1 MFEKKS
7 SLQKE
12 LNRNL
17 NNDVILMGNNLKILD
32 LWKKIGKHTIELR
45 CGNNAYTTM
54 LGILLCQQ

>member
-1 MFEKKS
+1 
-7 SLQKE
+7 
-12 LNRNL
+12 
-17 NNDVILMGNNLKILD
+17 LMGNNLKILD

>member
-17 NNDVILMGNNLKILD
+17 NNDVKLMRKNLQKLD
-32 LWKKIGKHTIELR
+32 LWKKLE
-45 CGNNAYTTM
+45 TT
-54 LGILLCQQ
+54 Q